1 VAIISYAFW
10 QRRYAGSADV
20 INRDIL
26 INGLKSTIIGVMP
39 RDFAFRDREMDFW
52 IPIHLSPANLG
63 DRGSH
68 YLNVVARLK
77 PGVSVSQAREDMNS
91 IAHQLAAEY
100 PDNNRRITTVVVP
113 MREETVGNTRI
124 ELLVLMGAAGCVL
137 LIACANLAGLL
148 LARGLGRRREM
159 AVRSALGA
167 SRARLVTQMIAEG
180 ALIALAGGLLGVL
193 LAPAGMN
200 PGRAGAYR
208 SSGHAAPS
216 YARVLRFALLFP
228 C

>member
-1 VAIISYAFW
+1 
-10 QRRYAGSADV
+10 
-20 INRDIL
+20 
-26 INGLKSTIIGVMP
+26 
-39 RDFAFRDREMDFW
+39 
-52 IPIHLSPANLG
+52 
-63 DRGSH
+63 
-68 YLNVVARLK
+68 
-77 PGVSVSQAREDMNS
+77 
-91 IAHQLAAEY
+91 
-100 PDNNRRITTVVVP
+100 

-167 SRARLVTQMIAEG
+167 SRGRLVTQMIAEG

-193 LAPAGMN
+193 LAPAGMKVLAALV
-200 PGRAGAYR
+200 PTALA
-208 SSGHAAPS
+208 GHALPPPWTRACS
-216 YARVLRFALLFP
+216 ALRCCFR

>member
-1 VAIISYAFW
+1 MWWRAS
-10 QRRYAGSADV
+10 
-20 INRDIL
+20 
-26 INGLKSTIIGVMP
+26 
-39 RDFAFRDREMDFW
+39 
-52 IPIHLSPANLG
+52 
-63 DRGSH
+63 
-68 YLNVVARLK
+68 K
-77 PGVSVSQAREDMNS
+77 PGVSLAQAREDMNS
-91 IAHQLAAEY
+91 IARQLAAEY
-100 PDNNRRITTVVVP
+100 PDNNQRIGAVVVP

-193 LAPAGMN
+193 LAPARDEG
-200 PGRAGAYR
+200 PGRAGAHR
-208 SSGHAAPS
+208 ASGHALLPRWTRAS
-216 YARVLRFALLFP
+216 WALRCCFP